1 MSLASVHRI
10 TRPPNIKTLVL
21 RRNTTCGCG
30 TRMVAGE
37 EAGWDRSAF
46 VVRCLVCVADAE
58 EAALDALFSD
68 RADAP
73 GMEQWVAEHEQRLA
87 KRLAQHQDT
96 LQVLDD
102 RRILGSRTS
111 IDHIVIGPSGV
122 FVIVAK
128 SYANAK
134 IDVRRG
140 GGLFVPVHSRLVV
153 GSRDKTALI
162 SAMNRQVYAV
172 RTALEQN
179 EAFADVPVQA
189 LLCIVDGVFPWI
201 GTIDIDDVHVR
212 NLNATV
218 RMVQTEGEYDA
229 PARSQLVRQL
239 AKHLPPTV
247 R

>member
-1 MSLASVHRI
+1 MSLASVRRI

-21 RRNTTCGCG
+21 RRDTTCGCG
-30 TRMVAGE
+30 TRMLTGE

-68 RADAP
+68 PTDAP
-73 GMEQWVAEHEQRLA
+73 GMQQWVAEHEQRLA
-87 KRLAQHQDT
+87 NRLAQHSDT
-96 LQVLDD
+96 LQVLND
-102 RRILGSRTS
+102 RRILGSRST
-111 IDHIVIGPSGV
+111 IDHIVVGASGV
-122 FVIVAK
+122 FVVIAK

-134 IDVRRG
+134 VDVRRA
-140 GGLFVPVHSRLVV
+140 GGLFVPVRSRLVV
-153 GSRDKTALI
+153 GTRDKTALI

-172 RTALEQN
+172 RTALDQN
-179 EAFADVPVQA
+179 DAFADVPVQA

-201 GTIDIDDVHVR
+201 GTIDIDDVQVR
-212 NLNATV
+212 NLNATL
-218 RMVQTEGEYDA
+218 RIVQAAGEYDA

-239 AKHLPPTV
+239 AKHLPPAD